1 MSPRRS
7 ARIAAHVAKA
17 PAAVAVATTAKSS
30 AKKVQKSALKGGCAK
45 GAKKASLAKKAGMA
59 IDPAREWSANEAAA
73 QSVGT
78 AQSAPKRKRTEELE
92 DARTANRAEL
102 DEDPKPVTGTSKA
115 VKKPKRQ
122 PKSRRTTKTRKQDR
136 PLDRNATSPAPADIG
151 PAVEAIGEQTD
162 VSKPINVD
170 NGLEEATAVPTDDHR
185 SDTQLTAIRGP
196 LDVQE
201 DINNVHAET
210 SPLEDEQQPVL
221 RAVTAASSQVQA
233 DEQPAST
240 ANPAEENGI
249 PAVQIGSERNAVR
262 LVEGLLSEI
271 RAQGVVKTF
280 TTEMRNLDRQLRH
293 ATAEE
298 VELRGVE
305 QRIAQI
311 QGDEDPD
318 ANEYDWLLEQRK
330 ELHDLTSGSWDER
343 QGLRTL
349 DYMVDFNDP
358 SSDALACPLHE
369 IQLTDVTQG
378 VLAILGA
385 DLQESIQRYIMTRLR
400 GEAIQCSLAN
410 LSKLAAKA
418 RIACATTNSTLFAR
432 AKRPEEWGAATKTA
446 SGGRLLE
453 SSEFDDALSERKRM
467 WELLKEHSVLA
478 KWADESRQQLAAARS
493 ALLRVA
499 EDALE
504 QVEILEYSEI
514 DQIPEP
520 SSSGGVEVEEA
531 AGISTRTE
539 DIRVVTSGRHA
550 RTPDKFADGW
560 ASPLRNVVG
569 LGTPVSVPPG
579 HWDNSAA
586 QTANLCEELS
596 IAIEAAF
603 PTALR
608 ERLRSAEKN
617 LAAAHQRLD
626 CIRDGRVE
634 YPEGLSQD
642 DTAALTKRAQHLAD
656 LDIME
661 AAKERINAVAELK
674 RNDILDELF
683 VDPLPEPEGVPDP
696 SLESHP
702 DEELIADFHA
712 DKLEMNRVYRW
723 MNAADDKA
731 VLPSNPPDMQTAP
744 RSSRPSDMPEIC
756 QSNMPPYKPS
766 IFDALPSMGFAEDGE
781 TYNPYGDELRVVR
794 SYVCGI
800 QRTWASTAVL
810 DGDGHVIQVRP
821 QEHAFGPLST
831 ASAENDVCK
840 AAMNLRESH
849 NALLGH
855 ASRRSMQ
862 IMQPL
867 PDDTH
872 PAQGEIA

>member
-78 AQSAPKRKRTEELE
+78 AQSAPKRKRIEELE
-92 DARTANRAEL
+92 DARTAKRAKL
-102 DEDPKPVTGTSKA
+102 DEDPKPVAGTSKA

-136 PLDRNATSPAPADIG
+136 PLDRNATSPAPADLG

-201 DINNVHAET
+201 DINNV
-210 SPLEDEQQPVL
+210 
-221 RAVTAASSQVQA
+221 QA

-240 ANPAEENGI
+240 ANPAKENGI

-271 RAQGVVKTF
+271 RAQRMVKAF
-280 TTEMRNLDRQLRH
+280 TTEMRNLDRQLRY

-318 ANEYDWLLEQRK
+318 DNEYDWLLEQRK
-330 ELHDLTSGSWDER
+330 ELHDLTSSSWDER
-343 QGLRTL
+343 QRLRTL

-358 SSDALACPLHE
+358 SSDALASPLHD

-378 VLAILGA
+378 ALAILGA

-432 AKRPEEWGAATKTA
+432 GKLPEVWRAATKTA

-478 KWADESRQQLAAARS
+478 KRADKSRQQLAAARS

-520 SSSGGVEVEEA
+520 SNSGGVEVEVA
-531 AGISTRTE
+531 AGISTRTG

-569 LGTPVSVPPG
+569 PGTPVSAPPG
-579 HWDNSAA
+579 HWHNSAA

-608 ERLRSAEKN
+608 ERLRSAAKN

-642 DTAALTKRAQHLAD
+642 DTAALTMRAKHLAD
-656 LDIME
+656 LEVME
-661 AAKERINAVAELK
+661 AEKERINAVAELK
-674 RNDILDELF
+674 RNGVLDELF

-723 MNAADDKA
+723 MNAADNKA
-731 VLPSNPPDMQTAP
+731 VLPSNPPDMETAP
-744 RSSRPSDMPEIC
+744 RSSRSSDMPEI
-756 QSNMPPYKPS
+756 S
-766 IFDALPSMGFAEDGE
+766 I
-781 TYNPYGDELRVVR
+781 
-794 SYVCGI
+794 
-800 QRTWASTAVL
+800 
-810 DGDGHVIQVRP
+810 
-821 QEHAFGPLST
+821 
-831 ASAENDVCK
+831 
-840 AAMNLRESH
+840 
-849 NALLGH
+849 
-855 ASRRSMQ
+855 
-862 IMQPL
+862 
-867 PDDTH
+867 
-872 PAQGEIA
+872 